1 MVEYLPWKLSP
12 FFRQSIEAVPKI
24 LSRKFGL
31 PSQGRPTI
39 ESTIYYSREAVRRAI
54 EEHGDAANVL
64 PFFGVKMTN
73 IMINPDSSVNPKRLK
88 DDGILLKND
97 GEMCTFFFGRPVRVE
112 MDIIFFT
119 NDNNEMLD
127 IIQQIMILGSELHA
141 NMKIATDIRLPLK
154 LKIDKDGIA
163 IPEMQTD
170 AEVIGKF
177 ELQFPLAL
185 DTYTGIITEVPSIK
199 TVKLGGG
206 LVAIDQNKLSEG
218 EYSRVERAIA
228 TARTGDID
236 TLEVEDVV
244 IQLNTDIVDTP

>member
-31 PSQGRPTI
+31 PSQGRPKI

-97 GEMCTFFFGRPVRVE
+97 GEMCTFFFWSSRARRNGHHLLHKRQQRNAGYYSADH
-112 MDIIFFT
+112 DIGF
-119 NDNNEMLD
+119 
-127 IIQQIMILGSELHA
+127 
-141 NMKIATDIRLPLK
+141 
-154 LKIDKDGIA
+154 
-163 IPEMQTD
+163 
-170 AEVIGKF
+170 
-177 ELQFPLAL
+177 
-185 DTYTGIITEVPSIK
+185 
-199 TVKLGGG
+199 
-206 LVAIDQNKLSEG
+206 
-218 EYSRVERAIA
+218 
-228 TARTGDID
+228 
-236 TLEVEDVV
+236 
-244 IQLNTDIVDTP
+244 